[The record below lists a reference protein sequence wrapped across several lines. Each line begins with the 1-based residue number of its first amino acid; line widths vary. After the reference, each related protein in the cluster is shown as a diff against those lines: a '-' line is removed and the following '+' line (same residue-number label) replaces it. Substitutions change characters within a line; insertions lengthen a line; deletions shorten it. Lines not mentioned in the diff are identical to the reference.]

1 MIILKFLFL
10 LQSIICQRRLPH
22 LPILCHSNAYTYLYQ
37 MNLSLIGKNALVCGS
52 TQGIGL
58 AIAKELAL
66 LGANC
71 TLMARNAEA
80 LDEAMHSLAKTKDQH
95 HQFLVAD
102 FTNNE
107 QVLTAV
113 KNVVVEHPFHILIN
127 NTGGPPAG
135 PIASANAADFLFAYH
150 LHLINNHQIATTV
163 LDGMKAAGYG
173 RIINIISTSVKI
185 PLPNLGVSNTTRA
198 AVGAWAKTLAA
209 EVAKHGITVN
219 NVLPGATNTVRLSS
233 IIANKSTKTNSTTE
247 AVSAEMMHE
256 IPMGRFGEA
265 HEIAAMAAFL
275 SSPAA
280 SYVTGQSICVD
291 GGRTGS
297 I

>member
-1 MIILKFLFL
+1 
-10 LQSIICQRRLPH
+10 
-22 LPILCHSNAYTYLYQ
+22 
-37 MNLSLIGKNALVCGS
+37 MNLSLHNKHALICGS

-80 LDEAMHSLAKTKDQH
+80 LATASESLAKNEHQH
-95 HQFLVAD
+95 HNFLVTD
-102 FTNNE
+102 FTNNDE
-107 QVLTAV
+107 VLTAV
-113 KNVVVEHPFHILIN
+113 KNLVLENPVHILIN

-135 PIASANAADFLFAYH
+135 PIANATAAEFLFAYN

-163 LDGMKAAGYG
+163 LDGMKQDGFG
-173 RIINIISTSVKI
+173 RIINVISTSVKI
-185 PLPNLGVSNTTRA
+185 PLANLGVSNTTRA
-198 AVGAWAKTLAA
+198 AVGAWAKTLAG
-209 EVAKHGITVN
+209 EVAKFGITVN

-233 IIANKSTKTNSTTE
+233 IIANKATKLNASTENI
-247 AVSAEMMHE
+247 SAEMMHE

-275 SSPAA
+275 ASPAA